1 MRKSTIAT
9 YSILTDSQLALIKE
23 LKLKSPSFFGK
34 LKLAYMD
41 TPPFPQIK
49 KSYNANGSGT
59 ANAEARTFHSNENC
73 HNAVWTKEVK
83 ATTASHTMATHK
95 RPVQYAEARNV
106 PAPYA
111 ANAQVRLLFFLT
123 RTRTTMQAP
132 APQTP

>member
-1 MRKSTIAT
+1 M
-9 YSILTDSQLALIKE
+9 
-23 LKLKSPSFFGK
+23 PSRTKVEVRHPLDCKVTAG
-34 LKLAYMD
+34 
-41 TPPFPQIK
+41 FPQIK

-111 ANAQVRLLFFLT
+111 ANAQVRLIFLT
-123 RTRTTMQAP
+123 AATTTTQAP
-132 APQTP
+132 ALQTP